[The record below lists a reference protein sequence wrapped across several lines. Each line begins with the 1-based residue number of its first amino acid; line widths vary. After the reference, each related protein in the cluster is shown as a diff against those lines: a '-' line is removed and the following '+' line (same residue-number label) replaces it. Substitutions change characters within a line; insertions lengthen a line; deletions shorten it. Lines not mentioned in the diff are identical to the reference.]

1 MAVDQVGMIGAN
13 VWCNTHT
20 HVVTT
25 LFQDG
30 IVITE
35 DSGVVYSLCDNTLYI
50 KDSRDH
56 IATLSENTLEF
67 YMSYNDSLSF
77 MMS

>member
-1 MAVDQVGMIGAN
+1 M
-13 VWCNTHT
+13 
-20 HVVTT
+20 VTT

-35 DSGVVYSLCDNTLYI
+35 DSGVVYSLCDSILYI

-56 IATLSENTLEF
+56 IATLSKNTFEF
-67 YMSYNDSLSF
+67 YVNYNDSLSF
-77 MMS
+77 MISLL